1 MSEIKAYALTVPSD
15 EVYMFWMGNEKM
27 EEVLHE
33 IDLLGIN
40 PDGVSHHLLFRTVE
54 ARKDAYNRIHEVL
67 PQSLCG
73 YELAVAYVDTKYLK
87 SRS

>member
-15 EVYMFWMGNEKM
+15 EVYMYWMGNKKI

-40 PDGVSHHLLFRTVE
+40 PDGAAHHLLFRTSE
-54 ARKDAYNRIHEVL
+54 ARKEAYNRIHEAF
-67 PQSLCG
+67 PESLCA
-73 YELAVAYVDTKYLK
+73 YNPVVARVDTKYLK
-87 SRS
+87 QQS